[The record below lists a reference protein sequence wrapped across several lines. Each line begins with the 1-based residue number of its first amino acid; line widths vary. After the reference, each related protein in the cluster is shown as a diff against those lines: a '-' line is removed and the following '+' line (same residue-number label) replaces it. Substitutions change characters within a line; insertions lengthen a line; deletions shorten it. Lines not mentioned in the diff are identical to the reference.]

1 MTPAYISR
9 CTRRVA
15 GHAPAAPAG
24 GCHNHRRADAAGAAG
39 ADGGCMTMTLTH
51 TEPLH
56 RTPGDGTTAAHTV
69 GATKVYGHGESGVR
83 ALDDV
88 SVDFAAARF
97 TAIMGPSGSGKSTL
111 MHALAGLDSLTSG

>member
-15 GHAPAAPAG
+15 GHVLAAPAG
-24 GCHNHRRADAAGAAG
+24 GCHNHRRADAAGTAE

-51 TEPLH
+51 TEPIH
-56 RTPGDGTTAAHTV
+56 HTRGDGEAIAARTV
-69 GATKVYGHGESGVR
+69 DATKVYGRDDAEVR
-83 ALDDV
+83 ALDGV
-88 SVDFAAARF
+88 SVDFAAGRF

-111 MHALAGLDSLTSG
+111 MHA